1 MYKRIIFPLTKE
13 RKIRRMSYY
22 TYKEYLG
29 NCTPNPDINSPYT
42 WQSTM
47 SIGPKHP
54 ANFPNVVKASQ
65 IPGYV
70 GAKGGVKTAGEATRE
85 IKVSTGLPTQPT
97 ADIKNIL
104 NAGNEP
110 KRDSNSD
117 SLRKSKENFE
127 TVVGAGNSSDPKV
140 WGPIFWTAL
149 HIMAVHYPVQASPL
163 VQQRMRDRLM
173 ALPYE
178 IPCAACRPHA
188 SAYLEG
194 KSVEI
199 NKAVTGREELNK
211 FLVEFH
217 NKVNERLHKSKVWTP
232 KEAME
237 YYSNSANIRGK
248 IV

>member
-1 MYKRIIFPLTKE
+1 
-13 RKIRRMSYY
+13 MSYY

-29 NCTPNPDINSPYT
+29 NCTPNPDINSPYA
-42 WQSTM
+42 WQPTM

-54 ANFPNVVKASQ
+54 ANYPNVVKASQ

-70 GAKGGVKTAGEATRE
+70 GMKGAVKSIGEASQP
-85 IKVSTGLPTQPT
+85 IKVASQLPTQPT

-104 NAGNEP
+104 NAGNIP
-110 KRDSNSD
+110 A
-117 SLRKSKENFE
+117 KENFE
-127 TVVGAGNSSDPKV
+127 AVTSHATGSSSDPKV

-188 SAYLEG
+188 SAYLES
-194 KSVEI
+194 KSAEV

-217 NKVNERLHKSKVWTP
+217 NKVNERLHKSKIWTP

-237 YYSNSANIRGK
+237 YYGNSANIRLK
-248 IV
+248 

>member
-1 MYKRIIFPLTKE
+1 
-13 RKIRRMSYY
+13 MSYY

-29 NCTPNPDINSPYT
+29 NCTPNPDINSPYS
-42 WQSTM
+42 WQPTM

-54 ANFPNVVKASQ
+54 ANYPNVVKASQ
-65 IPGYV
+65 LPGYV
-70 GAKGGVKTAGEATRE
+70 GMKGTVKSIGEASQP
-85 IKVSTGLPTQPT
+85 IKVSSGLPTQPT

-104 NAGNEP
+104 NAGNIP
-110 KRDSNSD
+110 A
-117 SLRKSKENFE
+117 KENFE
-127 TVVGAGNSSDPKV
+127 TVTSHATGSSSDPKV

-188 SAYLEG
+188 SAYLES
-194 KSVEI
+194 KSVEV

-217 NKVNERLHKSKVWTP
+217 NKVNERLHKSKIWTP

-237 YYSNSANIRGK
+237 YYGNSANIK
-248 IV
+248 FIKN